1 MQHTFLLEKQV
12 IAIETK
18 EQQNNYEEFV
28 KKLEE
33 KIRTKNLLQHL
44 LCFYFFLIFTDSTK

>member
-33 KIRTKNLLQHL
+33 KILQHL